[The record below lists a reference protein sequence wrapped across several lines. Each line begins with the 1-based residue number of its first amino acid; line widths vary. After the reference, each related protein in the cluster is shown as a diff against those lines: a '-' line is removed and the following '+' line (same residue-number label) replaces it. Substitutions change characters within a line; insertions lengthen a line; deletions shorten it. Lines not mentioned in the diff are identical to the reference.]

1 MGPLIVSDII
11 LFIFTIYIGIF
22 LRNFYSPY
30 PEMKVGFHIWEV
42 CYDKNTWEYGNKFAG
57 LTSIVLG
64 LILFAIIFPLLIYL
78 ELKRSYLV
86 GIISLFAIIY
96 FILLYFIVKIR
107 LRKKFNLKD
116 D

>member
-11 LFIFTIYIGIF
+11 LLVFTIYIGIF

-64 LILFAIIFPLLIYL
+64 IVLFGIIYPILIYI
-78 ELKRSYLV
+78 ELKRSYLAV
-86 GIISLFAIIY
+86 LITIFAILY
-96 FILLYFIVKIR
+96 FLLLYFIVKIK

>member
-11 LFIFTIYIGIF
+11 LLIFTIYIGIF
-22 LRNFYSPY
+22 FKNFHSSY

-42 CYDKNTWEYGNKFAG
+42 CYNKRTWEYGNNFAG
-57 LTSIVLG
+57 ISSIVIG
-64 LILFAIIFPLLIYL
+64 IILFGIIYPILIYL

-86 GIISLFAIIY
+86 GLITIFTIIY
-96 FILLYFIVKIR
+96 FLLLYFVVKLK
-107 LRKKFNLKD
+107 LRNKFNLKD

>member
-11 LFIFTIYIGIF
+11 LFIFTLYIGIF
-22 LRNFYSPY
+22 LRNFYSSY

-42 CYDKNTWEYGNKFAG
+42 CYDKNTWEYGNKLAG

-86 GIISLFAIIY
+86 GIITLFAILY
-96 FILLYFIVKIR
+96 FILLYFIVKIK
-107 LRKKFNLKD
+107 LRNKFNLKD

>member
-1 MGPLIVSDII
+1 
-11 LFIFTIYIGIF
+11 
-22 LRNFYSPY
+22 
-30 PEMKVGFHIWEV
+30 MKVGFHIWEV

-64 LILFAIIFPLLIYL
+64 IVLFGIIYPILIYI
-78 ELKRSYLV
+78 ELKRSYLAV
-86 GIISLFAIIY
+86 LITIFAILY
-96 FILLYFIVKIR
+96 FLLLYFIVKIK